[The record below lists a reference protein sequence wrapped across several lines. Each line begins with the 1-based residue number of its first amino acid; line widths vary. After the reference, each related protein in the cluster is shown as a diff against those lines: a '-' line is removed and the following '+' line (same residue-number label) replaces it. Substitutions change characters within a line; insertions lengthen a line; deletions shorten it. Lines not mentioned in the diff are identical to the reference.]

1 MFGLNP
7 LWLQVLIFA
16 GDAGEARA
24 VLRGVQ
30 VAMTDNQRAGVA
42 LVQLF
47 EQRAHGL
54 LLFSRPRIGG
64 LTADIQT
71 ALVADAYRVA
81 VVVQAVGAN
90 HPFRT
95 AFFDLS
101 VTTDDVVITD
111 TELPVVILSVPT
123 VDLCRR
129 TRLVRPHRT
138 AMNND

>member
-1 MFGLNP
+1 MILQR
-7 LWLQVLIFA
+7 LQVGIFL
-16 GDAGEARA
+16 GDAGEART
-24 VLRGVQ
+24 VLRGIQ
-30 VAMTDNQRAGVA
+30 IAMTDNQCAGVA
-42 LVQLF
+42 LVQMF

-54 LLFSRPRIGG
+54 LLFSRPRVGG
-64 LTADIQT
+64 LTASIVP

-81 VVVQAVGAN
+81 VVVQAVSAD

-95 AFFDLS
+95 AFFDCS
-101 VTTDDVVITD
+101 VTTDDVMITD
-111 TELPVVILSVPT
+111 TKLPVVILPVPT

>member
-1 MFGLNP
+1 
-7 LWLQVLIFA
+7 V
-16 GDAGEARA
+16 
-24 VLRGVQ
+24 V
-30 VAMTDNQRAGVA
+30 TDNQCAGVA

-47 EQRAHGL
+47 EHLSHGL
-54 LLFSRPRIGG
+54 LLFSRSRVGG
-64 LTADIQT
+64 LTADVEP

-81 VVVQAVGAN
+81 VVVQAVSAN

-101 VTTDDVVITD
+101 VTTDDVMITD

-129 TRLVRPHRT
+129 TLKQFDDSWHFGS
-138 AMNND
+138 